1 MRRAFSNSFQRF
13 RSDLSSLQHIEFQ
26 RVTVTDRTD
35 ASAAVAIQTIA
46 THADHIERCSG
57 TLRTIRGADKRWLVE
72 PAGISCSNQ

>member
-1 MRRAFSNSFQRF
+1 
-13 RSDLSSLQHIEFQ
+13 
-26 RVTVTDRTD
+26 VTDRTD

-72 PAGISCSNQ
+72 PAGISCNNQ